1 MYPYQQYPQAGGGRG
16 ASYPQQPPYGAGQGF
31 AG

>member
-16 ASYPQQPPYGAGQGF
+16 APYPQQPPYGAGQGF